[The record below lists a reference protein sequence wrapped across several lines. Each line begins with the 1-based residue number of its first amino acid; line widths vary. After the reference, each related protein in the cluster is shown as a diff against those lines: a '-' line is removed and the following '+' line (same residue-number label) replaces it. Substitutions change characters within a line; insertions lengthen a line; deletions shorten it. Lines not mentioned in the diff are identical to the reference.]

1 MDRMPLNAHTT
12 STLDAT
18 AIPANALLSLL
29 GGRVRLAILRMLAK
43 GPSHVSGIAA
53 EVEASIGL
61 VSHNL
66 RHLRNAGL
74 VTRVTKAR
82 ERIYSLAQPCQLG
95 ANGDLSLHLRTAE
108 GGHVSVHLPAKT
120 DLAVQTN
127 DEPVGRMFHLGP
139 ETTLPCNSKTASP
152 QSLRVRNTA

>member
-1 MDRMPLNAHTT
+1 MPLNAHTP

-43 GPSHVSGIAA
+43 GPCHVSGIAA

-66 RHLRNAGL
+66 RHLRNVGL

-82 ERIYSLAQPCQLG
+82 ERIYSLAQPCQMG
-95 ANGDLSLHLRTAE
+95 ANGDLSLHLMTAE
-108 GGHVSVHLPAKT
+108 GGHVSVHLPAET
-120 DLAVQTN
+120 DRAVQTN
-127 DEPVGRMFHLGP
+127 GESVDRMFHLGP
-139 ETTLPCNSKTASP
+139 KTTLSCNSEAASP
-152 QSLRVRNTA
+152 QSVRARIPA